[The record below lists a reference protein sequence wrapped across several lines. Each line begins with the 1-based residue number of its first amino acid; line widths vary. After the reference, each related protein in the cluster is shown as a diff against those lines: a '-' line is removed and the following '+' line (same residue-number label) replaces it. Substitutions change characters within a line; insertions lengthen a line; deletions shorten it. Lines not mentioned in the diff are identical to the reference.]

1 MIKKKEKPQTE
12 EVLGFRPLIKPDSKM
27 KPLKQIFNGFEI
39 EKRQLLLTVE
49 EDHTRAKNG
58 LVTYNEVLENGV
70 DIRQGY
76 IKDVQQAKSVLTEL
90 GISLNE
96 FQPNTIRL
104 RKYGTKY
111 ILTLKDNKGT
121 KKREVEFK
129 LSRAQFNKYWPITKG
144 ARVTKKRLE
153 KKIKGHLFEIDAFTD
168 RFLLIAECEV
178 QSEEAL
184 SAVPKMGM
192 DITGNSSWTNK
203 RLSK

>member
-12 EVLGFRPLIKPDSKM
+12 ETLGFRPLIKPDSKM

-184 SAVPKMGM
+184 TAVPKMGM